1 MLYKLKIM
9 LGIAANETDQ
19 DERLNL
25 IISGATARLQRRL
38 GGIEPPEEM
47 QDIILDL
54 SLKRFNRI
62 GAEGM
67 SSHAVEG
74 ESYTFTDDDLKE
86 YEQDIQDF
94 LEAQNGSKR
103 GKVRFI

>member
-1 MLYKLKIM
+1 MLDKLKIM
-9 LGIAANETDQ
+9 LGIAENEADQ
-19 DERLNL
+19 DKRLNL
-25 IISGATARLQRRL
+25 IISGATARLKRRL
-38 GGIEPPEEM
+38 DGIEPPEEM
-47 QDIILDL
+47 QDIILDI

-67 SSHAVEG
+67 LNHAVDG

-94 LEAQNGSKR
+94 LEKQNGSKR